1 MKSTTNPP
9 FDNTL
14 AGDDPARP
22 ALMTL
27 LSPRQWLLLG
37 IVFTALVGMR
47 WNVGWLAWVMPVP
60 FLLYLRSARGW
71 RAQLWLLAALQVG
84 VFLQI
89 LKMITEP
96 VPWPMAALFSVPLAL
111 GSWAAYAAF
120 EGLRRRLG
128 DGWGL
133 LLFPAL
139 VIALEWLGWRW
150 SAFGSWGAL
159 ANTQVDNLPLLQT
172 TALVGLAGPAL
183 LLSLVAAWLAVVIAA
198 ERPIRWWRSGA
209 TIALLVLIAHAWG
222 SYRLHQPAE
231 GPQITVAGVVSDL
244 ALGAEGIPSAE
255 RLRAATDEL
264 FARTRRA
271 AQRGA
276 RLVVWNEGATLV
288 HGTDEAAFLRRGT
301 ALAQMLGVDIVMAYV
316 VPLDGMARFEN
327 KYAWVTS
334 EGGIAE
340 TYFKRQPVPGEG
352 AIKGTAPLQ
361 VLDRPYGRVA
371 GAICYDYDFPAL
383 GLRHAAL
390 GAGLVVVP
398 SSDWRG
404 IDPYHARMASIRGIE
419 GGFSVLRPVRWATSG
434 AFDAYG
440 RSRASLSHFEA
451 NDRILLASLPVQ
463 RVPTLYARSGDL
475 LPMVALSMVLLAS
488 LRATFG
494 GRRGRPAG
502 SE

>member
-1 MKSTTNPP
+1 MRSMDNPP
-9 FDNTL
+9 L
-14 AGDDPARP
+14 QGASPGAGQARV
-22 ALMTL
+22 ASMNRLT
-27 LSPRQWLLLG
+27 PRQWLLLG
-37 IVFTALVGMR
+37 IAFTALVGMR

-60 FLLYLRSARGW
+60 FLLYLRSTHGW
-71 RAQLWLLAALQVG
+71 RARLWLLAALQLG

-96 VPWPMAALFSVPLAL
+96 IPWPMAALFSVPLAL
-111 GSWAAYAAF
+111 GSWLTYLAF

-139 VIALEWLGWRW
+139 VITLEWLGWRW
-150 SAFGSWGAL
+150 SEFGSWGAL

-183 LLSLVAAWLAVVIAA
+183 LLSLVAAWLAVVIADA
-198 ERPIRWWRSGA
+198 RPSRWWRSGLA
-209 TIALLVLIAHAWG
+209 IALMVLLAHIWG
-222 SYRLHQPAE
+222 SYRLHQPLP
-231 GPQITVAGVVSDL
+231 GPQVTVAGVVSDL
-244 ALGAEGIPSAE
+244 ALGAEGIPPVE
-255 RLRAATDEL
+255 TLRAGTDEL
-264 FARTRRA
+264 FARTRQA

-276 RLVVWNEGATLV
+276 RLVVWNEGATVV
-288 HGTDEAAFLRRGT
+288 HAAGESAFLRRGT
-301 ALAQMLGVDIVMAYV
+301 GLAQRLGVDIVMAYI
-316 VPLDGMARFEN
+316 VPLEGMAKFEN
-327 KYAWVTS
+327 KYVWVTS

-340 TYFKRQPVPGEG
+340 TYFKHHPVPGEG
-352 AIKGTAPLQ
+352 SIKGSAPLR
-361 VLDRPYGRVA
+361 VLDRPYARVA

-383 GLRHAAL
+383 GLRHARL

-404 IDPYHARMASIRGIE
+404 IDPYHTQMASIRGIE

-451 NDRILLASLPVQ
+451 NDRILLATLPVE
-463 RVPTLYARSGDL
+463 RVPTLYVRTGDWLPVLAL
-475 LPMVALSMVLLAS
+475 LFVLLAVARVWHGA
-488 LRATFG
+488 LR
-494 GRRGRPAG
+494 P
-502 SE
+502 